1 MTGLFRR
8 ILKEQKKKQEQEKMA
23 RLLYGGTQ
31 SSNPLNFV
39 AYPGQAPMGYNKG
52 GVVGEHRKMFRKP
65 GLARQA
71 LGILASSG
79 ELMNEVQPRMQMAQA
94 GAVNKSLFDQAT
106 QMVDGMIASGQAPVA
121 NREAAINNLY
131 RYYENQALMNPRP
144 AASRMQGYM
153 DPASGPIDT
162 TGVRDLPAAIANYQ
176 GEGIGSM
183 IGPEKPDTVLVPG
196 PTVSDIALDATAPV
210 REAGRAVGRNVKQ
223 GLENLADTVSRD
235 ARSTADAIMSPNEA
249 ARRAVSEG
257 ATASQDGAID
267 TRGIRDLPIDAAR
280 AVRGDGIAVFDPN
293 YKPPMAEAGEA
304 VTEGMR
310 NLKETVS
317 RDTGSMFD
325 SIRSIGARLAE
336 PSDKEKEEQKIQD
349 RLDQQT
355 QLAEMLKAGSV
366 KDDGKT
372 PTGGL
377 TGDNKAIV
385 PPPVDG
391 RNEDEDD
398 PPKSAT
404 PTAKEAD
411 KNDKEAVGSALD
423 QWKEVTGDDDDN
435 NFWNALM
442 IAGLGIA
449 AGDSDDPV
457 MNIAKGALAGIQ
469 QYNKDKKDDE
479 QSKFMRFMKEQELGL
494 QQQRADAAT
503 KQAEAAET
511 GAEARLLAAQYSDDK
526 STDYT
531 RKIAQIQGIQDSVK
545 KGNEGDFDAYKKAY
559 DDVVA
564 FSGANKLDSM
574 AQDDL
579 FEKTGFPP
587 LFTGDPESDR
597 GQRELQKLKSR
608 GFNAVRTQSGLM
620 KF

>member
-1 MTGLFRR
+1 M
-8 ILKEQKKKQEQEKMA
+8 IK
-23 RLLYGGTQ
+23 
-31 SSNPLNFV
+31 
-39 AYPGQAPMGYNKG
+39 GQ
-52 GVVGEHRKMFRKP
+52 HRKMFRKP

-79 ELMNEVQPRMQMAQA
+79 ELMNEVQPRMKMAQA

-106 QMVDGMIASGQAPVA
+106 NMVNSMIEQQGSVTLPLRMMPNAGALPAGAANVQGYTPRSYDEAVNAVYRDLMSQQVPAP
-121 NREAAINNLY
+121 RLE
-131 RYYENQALMNPRP
+131 
-144 AASRMQGYM
+144 GYM
-153 DPASGPIDT
+153 DPADGPIDT
-162 TGVRDLPAAIANYQ
+162 TGVRGLPAAVANYQ
-176 GEGIGSM
+176 GAGIGSM
-183 IGPEKPDTVLVPG
+183 IGPEKPDTVLIPG

-210 REAGRAVGRNVKQ
+210 REAGRAAGRNVKQ
-223 GLENLADTVSRD
+223 GLEALADTVSRD
-235 ARSTADAIMSPNEA
+235 ARSTADAIMAPNEA

-280 AVRGDGIAVFDPN
+280 AIRGDGIAVFDPN

-317 RDTGSMFD
+317 RDTGSMLD

-336 PSDKEKEEQKIQD
+336 PSEKEKEEQKIQD
-349 RLDQQT
+349 RLDQQA
-355 QLAEMLKAGSV
+355 QLAEMLKAGGV
-366 KDDGKT
+366 KDDDKT

-377 TGDNKAIV
+377 TDEDKAIV

-398 PPKSAT
+398 PPTPTT

-423 QWKEVTGDDDDN
+423 QWKEVTGDDN
-435 NFWNALM
+435 EENFWNAVM

-469 QYNKDKKDDE
+469 QYNKDKKADE
-479 QSKFMRFMKEQELGL
+479 QSKFMRFMKQQELDLAQRRVEATEMSAEASMLSAEAKREQAQRGL
-494 QQQRADAAT
+494 RDTDLVKQYEMLGDTMSDADKVRYVGST
-503 KQAEAAET
+503 DKQAAMDDI
-511 GAEARLLAAQYSDDK
+511 RLEQAYGLTK
-526 STDYT
+526 
-531 RKIAQIQGIQDSVK
+531 GK
-545 KGNEGDFDAYKKAY
+545 KEGDLIYPPAGGVYKLRAKGK
-559 DDVVA
+559 V
-564 FSGANKLDSM
+564 
-574 AQDDL
+574 
-579 FEKTGFPP
+579 E
-587 LFTGDPESDR
+587 R
-597 GQRELQKLKSR
+597 
-608 GFNAVRTQSGLM
+608 VR
-620 KF
+620 

>member
-1 MTGLFRR
+1 MGLGA
-8 ILKEQKKKQEQEKMA
+8 IYKKVLKEKERKKKLA
-23 RLLYGGTQ
+23 NLLYGGRQ
-31 SSNPLNFV
+31 PMSPSNFV
-39 AYPGQAPMGYNKG
+39 MYPGQEPIGYNKG

-79 ELMNEVQPRMQMAQA
+79 ELMNEVQPRMQMAEA

-106 QMVDGMIASGQAPVA
+106 RMVDGMIASGQAPAA
-121 NREAAINNLY
+121 NRDAAINNLY
-131 RYYENQALMNPRP
+131 RYYENQVLMNPRP
-144 AASRMQGYM
+144 AAPRMQGYM
-153 DPASGPIDT
+153 DPADGPIDT
-162 TGVRDLPAAIANYQ
+162 TAVRDAPAAIANYQ

-235 ARSTADAIMSPNEA
+235 AQSTADAIMAPNEA

-267 TRGIRDLPIDAAR
+267 TRGIRDLPIDTAR

-293 YKPPMAEAGEA
+293 YKPPMPEAGEA

-317 RDTGSMFD
+317 RDTGSWLD
-325 SIRSIGARLAE
+325 SIRSLGSRLAE
-336 PSDKEKEEQKIQD
+336 PSDKEKEEQKTQD
-349 RLDQQT
+349 RLDQQA
-355 QLAEMLKAGSV
+355 QLAEMLKAGGV
-366 KDDGKT
+366 KDDDKT

-377 TGDNKAIV
+377 TEDDKAIV

-391 RNEDEDD
+391 PNEDEDS
-398 PPKSAT
+398 PPS
-404 PTAKEAD
+404 TASKAD
-411 KNDKEAVGSALD
+411 KNDRESVKNALE
-423 QWKEVTGDDDDN
+423 QWEEVTGDKN
-435 NFWNALM
+435 EENFWNAVM

-449 AGDSDDPV
+449 AGDSDDPL
-457 MNIAKGALAGIQ
+457 MNIAKGALVGIQ
-469 QYNKDKKDDE
+469 QYNKDKKADE
-479 QSKFMRFMKEQELGL
+479 QTEFMRFMKEKELGL

-503 KQAEAAET
+503 TQAEAAKT
-511 GAEARLLAAQYSDDK
+511 GAEARLLAAKYSDDK

-531 RKIAQIQGIQDSVK
+531 RKVAQIEGIQEDVK
-545 KGNEGDFDAYKKAY
+545 KGRGGDFEAFQRAY

-564 FSGANKLDSM
+564 FSGANKLDST
-574 AQDDL
+574 AQDEL
-579 FEKTGFPP
+579 FEQTGFPP

-597 GQRELQKLKSR
+597 GQRELQRLKSR